1 MSEVLGG
8 IGESELSG
16 STQVGGSSQL
26 FNPPLA
32 HSVSV
37 GEKDAA
43 GAARFAAVACGD
55 GSVVMIELEE
65 GKRGSAAA
73 SARKGPSPGAWALTG
88 SAGGH
93 VGCAAVAVRF
103 PAFSAGA
110 PLLLSAGNDGRA
122 LLWDWGRH
130 VAGEEAAATVAASVA
145 HGAKVNWLATGVSE
159 SGGGRVY
166 LADVSPTL
174 TEYAVR

>member
-8 IGESELSG
+8 IGEAGLSG
-16 STQVGGSSQL
+16 TTQLGGTSQL

-55 GSVVMIELEE
+55 GSIVMLELEE
-65 GKRGSAAA
+65 GKKGSAAA
-73 SARKGPSPGAWALTG
+73 AARKGPSPGAWALTG
-88 SAGGH
+88 AAGGH
-93 VGCAAVAVRF
+93 TGCAAVAVRF
-103 PAFSAGA
+103 PAFSGGA

-122 LLWDWGRH
+122 LLWDWGKH
-130 VAGEEAAATVAASVA
+130 VAGEDAAATVTASVT

-159 SGGGRVY
+159 SGAGRVY
-166 LADVSPTL
+166 LADTSPVL
-174 TEYAVR
+174 AEYAVR